1 VDGTP
6 ARSLRVVGFLSVGL
20 FVATI
25 FLANWAISKW
35 GPVPVGFGLE
45 APAGVYFAGIALT
58 LRDVIH
64 RQLGRWVVVAAILV
78 GGLLTLLVS
87 TDFAVASATAFLFS
101 EFADLAVYEPLRRRG
116 WLVALAVSNAVGLVV
131 DSVVFLWLAFRSLE
145 FLDGQILAKTWTTL
159 LAIGVIAI
167 ARGALRPQPDIV

>member
-1 VDGTP
+1 MTRRRIFGLVC
-6 ARSLRVVGFLSVGL
+6 VVL

-25 FLANWAISKW
+25 FAANWAIDRW

-64 RQLGRWVVVAAILV
+64 RQLGRWVVVAAILA

-87 TDFAVASATAFLFS
+87 TSFAVASATAFLLS
-101 EFADLAVYEPLRRRG
+101 EFSDLAVYEPLRRRG
-116 WLVALAVSNAVGLVV
+116 WLIALSLSNAVGLVV
-131 DSVVFLWLAFRSLE
+131 DSVVFLWLAFGSLE
-145 FLDGQILAKTWTTL
+145 FLEGQIVAKTWTTL
-159 LAIGVIAI
+159 AAIAAIGL
-167 ARGALRPQPDIV
+167 ARGVVRPQPDVV